1 VAGRRPKSLLEWN
14 VLLAA
19 ATEMTEDERSAGKRL
34 PVMRQASVAIKAM
47 PKATRVAEFIALWT
61 IAKYKEGATTPER
74 LAEFWN
80 QPERT
85 MYRRLEEFRAVWELA
100 GYETPDPIADKLIAE
115 FKARRERM
123 TATDVAKVVASEV
136 ALPPVGVPG
145 LA

>member
-1 VAGRRPKSLLEWN
+1 
-14 VLLAA
+14 
-19 ATEMTEDERSAGKRL
+19 MTEDERSAGKRL